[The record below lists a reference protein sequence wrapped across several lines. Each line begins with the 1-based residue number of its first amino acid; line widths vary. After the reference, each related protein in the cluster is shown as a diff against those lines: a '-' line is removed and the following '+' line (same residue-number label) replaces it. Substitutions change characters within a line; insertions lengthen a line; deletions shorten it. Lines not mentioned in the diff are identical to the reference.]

1 MGWFVL
7 RAGPAAAP
15 LQLSF
20 RPAGGAIIGRQKDNL
35 CGGTG
40 VSQFPTAMPFTSLG
54 QIDRLSVSEIDRGS
68 GGSGR
73 RKSGSATK
81 VEIG

>member
-20 RPAGGAIIGRQKDNL
+20 RPAGGAIIGRQK
-35 CGGTG
+35 G
-40 VSQFPTAMPFTSLG
+40 VIFESKLTL
-54 QIDRLSVSEIDRGS
+54 
-68 GGSGR
+68 GR
-73 RKSGSATK
+73 RPANMNPAPKT
-81 VEIG
+81 VQRHRLF

>member
-20 RPAGGAIIGRQKDNL
+20 RPAGGAIIGRQK
-35 CGGTG
+35 G
-40 VSQFPTAMPFTSLG
+40 VTFES
-54 QIDRLSVSEIDRGS
+54 RLTIES
-68 GGSGR
+68 
-73 RKSGSATK
+73 
-81 VEIG
+81 VEILASEAGMTMPARDPKAQEKYDRRSR

>member
-20 RPAGGAIIGRQKDNL
+20 RPAGGAIIGRQK
-35 CGGTG
+35 G
-40 VSQFPTAMPFTSLG
+40 VIFECKLTP
-54 QIDRLSVSEIDRGS
+54 
-68 GGSGR
+68 
-73 RKSGSATK
+73 
-81 VEIG
+81 

>member
-20 RPAGGAIIGRQKDNL
+20 RPAGGAIIGRQNWVIFECKL
-35 CGGTG
+35 TPQCRGKTG
-40 VSQFPTAMPFTSLG
+40 NDHTH
-54 QIDRLSVSEIDRGS
+54 DC
-68 GGSGR
+68 
-73 RKSGSATK
+73 
-81 VEIG
+81 